1 MPVLLLVVPVLVVS
15 CLLILCA
22 RLVLGVLTHNK
33 EGGHRD
39 QNQDQVPA
47 GAAGDT
53 AEVAAPGP
61 STASSGGVGQVQ
73 EADSEQTTV
82 GDTDIGVEDGFQFS
96 KSMRRGRGG
105 LYFEEYLV

>member
-15 CLLILCA
+15 CLLLLCA

-33 EGGHRD
+33 EEGHQD
-39 QNQDQVPA
+39 QDQVPA
-47 GAAGDT
+47 GAAGNT

-61 STASSGGVGQVQ
+61 STASSGVGQVQ
-73 EADSEQTTV
+73 EAAAEQTTV

>member
-1 MPVLLLVVPVLVVS
+1 MPVLLLVVPVLVVC
-15 CLLILCA
+15 CLLLLCA

-33 EGGHRD
+33 EEGPRD
-39 QNQDQVPA
+39 QDQDQELA

-61 STASSGGVGQVQ
+61 STAASRGVGQVQ
-73 EADSEQTTV
+73 EAAGEQTTV
-82 GDTDIGVEDGFQFS
+82 GDADIGVEDGFQFS

>member
-1 MPVLLLVVPVLVVS
+1 MVPVLLLVVPVLVVS
-15 CLLILCA
+15 CLLLLCA

-33 EGGHRD
+33 EEGPRD
-39 QNQDQVPA
+39 QDQVPA

-73 EADSEQTTV
+73 EAAAEQTTV

>member
-1 MPVLLLVVPVLVVS
+1 MVPVLLLVVPVLVVC

-33 EGGHRD
+33 EGRH
-39 QNQDQVPA
+39 QVPA
-47 GAAGDT
+47 GAAGNT

-73 EADSEQTTV
+73 EAAAEQTTV

>member
-1 MPVLLLVVPVLVVS
+1 MLVVC
-15 CLLILCA
+15 CLIILCT
-22 RLVLGVLTHNK
+22 RLLLGVLTNNK
-33 EGGHRD
+33 EEGPRD
-39 QNQDQVPA
+39 QYQEAA
-47 GAAGDT
+47 GAAANT

-61 STASSGGVGQVQ
+61 STTSNRGAGQVQ
-73 EADSEQTTV
+73 EAAAEQNTV

>member
-1 MPVLLLVVPVLVVS
+1 MPVLLLVVPVLVVC
-15 CLLILCA
+15 CLLLLCA

-33 EGGHRD
+33 EGH
-39 QNQDQVPA
+39 QDQVPA

-73 EADSEQTTV
+73 EAAAEQTTV
-82 GDTDIGVEDGFQFS
+82 GDADIGVEDGFQFS

>member
-1 MPVLLLVVPVLVVS
+1 MVPVLLLVVPVLVVC
-15 CLLILCA
+15 CLLLLCA

-33 EGGHRD
+33 EGPRD
-39 QNQDQVPA
+39 QDQVPA

-61 STASSGGVGQVQ
+61 STASSGGEGQVQ
-73 EADSEQTTV
+73 EAAAEQTTV
-82 GDTDIGVEDGFQFS
+82 GDADIGVEDGFQFS

>member
-1 MPVLLLVVPVLVVS
+1 MVPVLLLVVPVLVVC
-15 CLLILCA
+15 CLLLLCA

-33 EGGHRD
+33 EGPRG
-39 QNQDQVPA
+39 QDQVPA

-61 STASSGGVGQVQ
+61 STASSGGQVQ
-73 EADSEQTTV
+73 EAAAEQTTV

>member
-33 EGGHRD
+33 EGHQD
-39 QNQDQVPA
+39 QEQEQVPA

-61 STASSGGVGQVQ
+61 STASSRGVGQVA
-73 EADSEQTTV
+73 EAAAEQTTV